1 MCKAHYELTDW
12 LKHLSYFLDKSSKT
26 EFSAIATQVFVLS
39 FEKNHSIATHG
50 KYLKTYCLVTDS
62 AGKMSYKEA
71 FIVSHFLVV
80 NQMRFSGE
88 LKGMNA

>member
-50 KYLKTYCLVTDS
+50 KYL
-62 AGKMSYKEA
+62 
-71 FIVSHFLVV
+71 
-80 NQMRFSGE
+80 
-88 LKGMNA
+88 